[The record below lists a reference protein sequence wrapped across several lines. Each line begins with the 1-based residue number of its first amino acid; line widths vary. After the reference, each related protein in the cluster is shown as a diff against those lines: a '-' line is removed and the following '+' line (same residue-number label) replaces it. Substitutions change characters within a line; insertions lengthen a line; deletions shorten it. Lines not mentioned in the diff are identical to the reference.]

1 MVQKQRLDDFDFML
15 AKIDTVAK
23 IQKTGIA
30 ESVHLIMIVTTNCQD
45 FHVWMCAPN
54 GSCIS
59 GVWQLGMADP
69 QIVERPPI
77 KQIRK
82 RLQHCFMLPGA
93 KRVYQE
99 GFVVKEQIGAI
110 NNVIGCWVQ
119 CRIDL
124 AKLCREATII
134 LLGIFPDTVAIQ

>member
-82 RLQHCFMLPGA
+82 RLST
-93 KRVYQE
+93 V
-99 GFVVKEQIGAI
+99 
-110 NNVIGCWVQ
+110 
-119 CRIDL
+119 
-124 AKLCREATII
+124 LCCQGPSVSIRKV
-134 LLGIFPDTVAIQ
+134 LSSRNK